1 MNFSVCIIAK
11 NEEKN
16 LKETLSKL
24 CYLLG
29 KPGDGQYE
37 ILVLDTGSTDK
48 TVEVALEFGGSVEHF
63 EWIKDFSAARNA
75 AMKVS
80 LMQMKFPRISIF
92 PRLLSCGKNIPM
104 PSAELREEIFVI
116 TVMTGHVY

>member
-1 MNFSVCIIAK
+1 MNFTVCIIAK

-24 CYLLG
+24 CNLLG
-29 KPGDGQYE
+29 KPEDKQYE

-48 TVEVALEFGGSVEHF
+48 TVEVALGFGASVEHF

-75 AMKVS
+75 AMKFAKNNRI
-80 LMQMKFPRISIF
+80 LFLDADENKKFWSYLDIPINYVDIKDKE
-92 PRLLSCGKNIPM
+92 LLVLLL
-104 PSAELREEIFVI
+104 E
-116 TVMTGHVY
+116 